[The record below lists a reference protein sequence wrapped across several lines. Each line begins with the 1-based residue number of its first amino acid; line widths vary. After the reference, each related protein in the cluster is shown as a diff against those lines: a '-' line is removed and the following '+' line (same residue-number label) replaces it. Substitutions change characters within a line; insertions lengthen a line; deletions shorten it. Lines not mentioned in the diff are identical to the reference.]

1 MDVNPSTDPSVIFA
15 SDSTCILGPDT
26 TEGPYCTSY
35 VSAIA
40 ISDIL
45 TSADVTGEL
54 IRSDITEDQQG
65 VPLYLD
71 MQMINPRTCEPVP
84 DIYLDFWQCNST
96 VCAYCSLVGRRE
108 MLTNQGVYSGVV
120 AFGNGNPAD
129 QSNMDNT
136 FLRGLQK
143 TDEIGVAQIKT
154 LFPGHYHG
162 RATHIH
168 GMRHAS
174 GERYEL
180 TALQCSPT

>member
-26 TEGPYCTSY
+26 TEGPYCTSP
-35 VSAIA
+35 AIA

-96 VCAYCSLVGRRE
+96 VCAYRSLPGRRDANE
-108 MLTNQGVYSGVV
+108 PGRVLRRRRLRQRQPRGPEQHGQHLPPR
-120 AFGNGNPAD
+120 PAEDRRDWRCPD
-129 QSNMDNT
+129 QDPVPRPLPRPRDPYPRYAT
-136 FLRGLQK
+136 CIRGA
-143 TDEIGVAQIKT
+143 I
-154 LFPGHYHG
+154 
-162 RATHIH
+162 
-168 GMRHAS
+168 
-174 GERYEL
+174 
-180 TALQCSPT
+180 